1 MNSAAMFIM
10 LSFWQFKLHWHEFR
24 MLHLQCSLVQSI
36 MERLAQEA
44 RHLNYGFRQ
53 RLHPQLHL
61 EANRDYQKLPFEDG
75 AQKFN
80 QFWAQFT
87 NPALHLSVLFFQ
99 AARTEG

>member
-10 LSFWQFKLHWHEFR
+10 LSFWQFKLHLHEFR

-53 RLHPQLHL
+53 RLHPQ
-61 EANRDYQKLPFEDG
+61 KLPFEDG

-80 QFWAQFT
+80 QFWAQLT